1 MPAFSATAPG
11 KMILVGEHAVV
22 YGRPAIAFPVTQVNA
37 RVVIEPDV
45 KGTPGNVILDAA
57 DISFQGNMSDLPP
70 DKGFVRLLKVFSN
83 HFNISRLP
91 ACKIIISSTIPIAS
105 GMGSGAAVSTAMVR
119 ALAGFTGQTITE
131 QEISQ
136 LVFEVEKVYHG
147 NPSGIDNTVIA
158 FHKPIYFIKG
168 STPELIQVTQQLTFV
183 LTDSGIQSNTK
194 IAVDGVRNRW
204 EQAKTEYERYFNE
217 IDDIVRKV
225 RFEIEHSPI
234 TKLGELM
241 IKNHEIL
248 KKIKV
253 STPQLDELVETS
265 LSAGALGAKLIG
277 AGLGGSVAVLVRP
290 ENAEVVADK
299 LKHSGA
305 KRIITSTY
313 MP

>member
-1 MPAFSATAPG
+1 MPAFFATAPG

-22 YGRPAIAFPVTQVNA
+22 YGHPAIAFPVTQVNA
-37 RVVIEPDV
+37 RVTIEPDV
-45 KGTPGNVILDAA
+45 KGMPGNVILGAA
-57 DISFQGNMSDLPP
+57 DISFQGNMNDLPT
-70 DKGFVRLLKVFSN
+70 DNSFVRLLEVFSN

-91 ACKIIISSTIPIAS
+91 ACKIMISSTIPIAS

-119 ALAGFTGQTITE
+119 ALAGFIGQPITE

-136 LVFEVEKVYHG
+136 IVFEVEKVYHG

-158 FHKPIYFIKG
+158 FHKPVYFIKG
-168 STPELIQVTQQLTFV
+168 STPELIKVTQPLTFV
-183 LTDSGIQSNTK
+183 LADSGIQSNTK
-194 IAVDGVRNRW
+194 IAVEGVRKRW
-204 EQAKTEYERYFNE
+204 EHAKTEYEKYFNE

-234 TKLGELM
+234 TELGELM

-248 KKIKV
+248 KKIEV

-277 AGLGGSVAVLVRP
+277 AGLGGSIAVLVHP
-290 ENAEVVADK
+290 ENAEAVADK